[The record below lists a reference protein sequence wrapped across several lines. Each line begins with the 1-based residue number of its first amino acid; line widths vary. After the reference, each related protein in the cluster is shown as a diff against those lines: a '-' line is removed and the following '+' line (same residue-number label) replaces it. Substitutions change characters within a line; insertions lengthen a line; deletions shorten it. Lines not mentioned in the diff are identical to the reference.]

1 MGTVEERRKSALRSA
16 YNAGMSGGRTSGAI
30 ARRTTRAWPCASA
43 LLLLLATSAAC
54 AQPREPA
61 WLEGTWVGTWW
72 MGKYEEPIELV
83 LSQHGAA
90 LSGQVAMLGYPGA
103 GEREGP
109 FRIENARLDGER
121 LTLAWLMEGRRFT
134 ATLSLAGPGMLVGLG
149 GEDGQVAAGFGL
161 NRIRP

>member
-1 MGTVEERRKSALRSA
+1 MGGLFGGWTSRANDRRALH
-16 YNAGMSGGRTSGAI
+16 
-30 ARRTTRAWPCASA
+30 ARRVASSF
-43 LLLLLATSAAC
+43 LLVLAASVAV
-54 AQPREPA
+54 AQSPEPA

-83 LSQHGAA
+83 LSQRGAV
-90 LSGQVAMLGYPGA
+90 LSGQVAMLGYPGT

-109 FRIENARLDGER
+109 FRIETASLEGDR
-121 LTLAWLMEGRRFT
+121 LTLGWLMEGRRFT

-161 NRIRP
+161 SRIRP